1 MEKSDFDSKF
11 NRNSHT
17 DGEAGPS
24 FFVLEL
30 GEWNLFL

>member
-1 MEKSDFDSKF
+1 MEKPDFYSKF
-11 NRNSHT
+11 NRNGHT

-30 GEWNLFL
+30 EE